1 MEKQR
6 KFFASHVTFDTE
18 YRISMLK
25 KLRVTIG
32 KYEEEIHKALK
43 EDLGKDTMEAYMC
56 ETGMT
61 LSEISS
67 QIKNLKKWSR
77 TKYHKTGLA
86 NFPAISKSIQEP
98 YGGVLIMSPWNYPF
112 MLCMEPLAGAIAAG
126 NCCVVKPSAYSP
138 ATSSVIKK
146 ILAEVFPDEYVASTY
161 VIPFD

>member
-1 MEKQR
+1 MEIRTIMEKQR

-32 KYEEEIHKALK
+32 KYEAEIHKALK

-61 LSEISS
+61 ISEISR

-77 TKYHKTGLA
+77 TKL
-86 NFPAISKSIQEP
+86 PDPILQEYLCCIYVFCSP
-98 YGGVLIMSPWNYPF
+98 SLITPI
-112 MLCMEPLAGAIAAG
+112 LL
-126 NCCVVKPSAYSP
+126 
-138 ATSSVIKK
+138 K
-146 ILAEVFPDEYVASTY
+146 IGYK
-161 VIPFD
+161 